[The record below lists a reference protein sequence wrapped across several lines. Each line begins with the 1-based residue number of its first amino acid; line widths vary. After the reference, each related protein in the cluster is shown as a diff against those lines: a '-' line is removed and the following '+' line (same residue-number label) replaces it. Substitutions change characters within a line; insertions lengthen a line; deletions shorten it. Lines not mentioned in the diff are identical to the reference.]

1 MALDAAVVFVSAG
14 MFEPKKRDHALA
26 RRQLYLNYG
35 ALSLATQLEL
45 AGHCAILVHGEHR
58 SPAEILNQLVTSRYL
73 PSRYPLMLSIPSFY
87 ALPWAQDFARL
98 FKRIFPGD
106 EIIVG
111 GRWVVRPDVDW
122 FRDKIPE
129 AGRLVP
135 GLGEGVLC
143 DLLASSQHIH
153 ERRPASTPDFPLN
166 HRLVLGY
173 EAFQPSIE
181 VSRGCGMGC
190 VFCEERDI
198 RLERVRDATRVA
210 QFLELTSAQY
220 NRETIHPYLQASF
233 FAPGRNWANQLA
245 TEVKNRGLT

>member
-111 GRWVVRPDVDW
+111 GRWVVGPDVDW

-143 DLLASSQHIH
+143 DLLL
-153 ERRPASTPDFPLN
+153 PLN
-166 HRLVLGY
+166 TSMSGVRRRHRT
-173 EAFQPSIE
+173 FPS
-181 VSRGCGMGC
+181 
-190 VFCEERDI
+190 
-198 RLERVRDATRVA
+198 T
-210 QFLELTSAQY
+210 T
-220 NRETIHPYLQASF
+220 ASF
-233 FAPGRNWANQLA
+233 WAMRPFSLALKYLAAAAWDAFSARSATFVLSASAMLPGLPSSSNSPRPSTTARRFIPTCRPRFSPRAA
-245 TEVKNRGLT
+245 TGPTSLPRKSRTADLT